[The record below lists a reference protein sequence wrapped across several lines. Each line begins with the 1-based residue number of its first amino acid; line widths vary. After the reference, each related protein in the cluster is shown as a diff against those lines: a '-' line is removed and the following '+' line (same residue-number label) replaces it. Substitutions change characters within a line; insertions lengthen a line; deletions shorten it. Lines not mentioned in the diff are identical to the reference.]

1 MVVRTF
7 YRWCGCIT
15 GTLFPYFY
23 WLQRR
28 SWRPYQNVP
37 NILSLS
43 RILATVVIFVLVLID
58 TPLAFL
64 VATVLFVLGS
74 GTDFLDG
81 YLARRYKLVS
91 PLGVFLDLTADKVFV
106 SVILIALVQVG
117 LVPAWIVAVII
128 AREFLVTGLR
138 SMASA
143 KGKVIP
149 AGKWGKQ
156 KTLITMVAMSALL
169 LAKGLGAH
177 QLSLFPPMLN
187 FNSATVNF
195 PDILL
200 LLADVGLVLAAL
212 WTVLSGA
219 EYMISALPIF
229 QKEREANPLQ
239 A

>member
-1 MVVRTF
+1 M
-7 YRWCGCIT
+7 
-15 GTLFPYFY
+15 
-23 WLQRR
+23 
-28 SWRPYQNVP
+28 QNVP

-43 RILATVVIFVLVLID
+43 RILATVVIFVLVLIN

-81 YLARRYKLVS
+81 YIARRYKLVS

>member
-1 MVVRTF
+1 
-7 YRWCGCIT
+7 
-15 GTLFPYFY
+15 
-23 WLQRR
+23 
-28 SWRPYQNVP
+28 
-37 NILSLS
+37 LS
-43 RILATVVIFVLVLID
+43 RILATVVIFVLVLIN

-81 YLARRYKLVS
+81 YIARRYKLVS

>member
-1 MVVRTF
+1 M
-7 YRWCGCIT
+7 
-15 GTLFPYFY
+15 
-23 WLQRR
+23 
-28 SWRPYQNVP
+28 QNVP

-43 RILATVVIFVLVLID
+43 RILATVVIFVLVLIN

-81 YLARRYKLVS
+81 YIARRYKLVS

-187 FNSATVNF
+187 FNSTTVNF